1 MSASAKF
8 KLLIKAVWIGSMA
21 VILAGCSMTPA
32 LRLGNP
38 QAVQIKDGA
47 GNVHEYKYVAIKSGN
62 TILDHTMGFSIYD
75 SDGKHVLTSIT
86 PNNGILES
94 IGGPALQTFVP
105 AATAF
110 GLVK

>member
-1 MSASAKF
+1 LA
-8 KLLIKAVWIGSMA
+8 LL
-21 VILAGCSMTPA
+21 LAGCNGAMFQPKLS
-32 LRLGNP
+32 LGTAQVVP
-38 QAVQIKDGA
+38 IKDSA

-75 SDGKHVLTSIT
+75 QDAKHVLTSIT